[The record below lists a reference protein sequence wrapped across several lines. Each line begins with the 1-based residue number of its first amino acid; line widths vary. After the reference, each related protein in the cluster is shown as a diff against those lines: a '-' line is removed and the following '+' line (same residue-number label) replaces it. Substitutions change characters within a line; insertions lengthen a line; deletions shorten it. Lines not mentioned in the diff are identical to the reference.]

1 MYLQLYVYGLQ
12 YKYICKE
19 VMVMN
24 NQDKLDQIIQ
34 KQHGTVLSSDLDLYE
49 IPRVYLQMMVAEG
62 KLERVDRG
70 VYVSIDAIEDE
81 MFSMQT
87 KYPKLVFSHETALY
101 LHGLTDRTPFMYSA
115 SVPSGY
121 KVVESVAERFK
132 IYYIKKDLH
141 ELGVETVQSSHG
153 NPIKS
158 YNIERTI
165 CDLIRSRNRIDG
177 QILNEALKR
186 FVKLKSADLSILMDY
201 ARKLKIDTV
210 LKHYLE
216 VLL

>member
-1 MYLQLYVYGLQ
+1 MNYL
-12 YKYICKE
+12 E
-19 VMVMN
+19 
-24 NQDKLDQIIQ
+24 KLEKLIQ

-49 IPRVYLQMMVAEG
+49 IPRTYLQMMVADG

-70 VYVSIDAIEDE
+70 IYVSTDAIEDE
-81 MFSMQT
+81 MYSMQT
-87 KYPKLVFSHETALY
+87 KYPKLIYSHETALY
-101 LHGLTDRTPFMYSA
+101 LHGLSDRSPFEYSA

-121 KVVESVAERFK
+121 KVVGSMAERFK
-132 IYYIKKDLH
+132 IYYIKKELH

-153 NPIKS
+153 NPIKT

-165 CDLIRSRNRIDG
+165 CDLIRSRNRIDV

-186 FVKLKSADLSILMDY
+186 FVKLKSADLSMLMDY
-201 ARKLKIDTV
+201 AKKLRIDAV
-210 LKHYLE
+210 LKNYLE

>member
-1 MYLQLYVYGLQ
+1 
-12 YKYICKE
+12 
-19 VMVMN
+19 MN
-24 NQDKLDQIIQ
+24 NQDKLDQLIQ

>member
-1 MYLQLYVYGLQ
+1 MMNYL
-12 YKYICKE
+12 E
-19 VMVMN
+19 
-24 NQDKLDQIIQ
+24 KLEKLIQ

-49 IPRVYLQMMVAEG
+49 IPRTYLQMMVADG

-70 VYVSIDAIEDE
+70 IYVSTDAIEDE
-81 MFSMQT
+81 MYSMQT
-87 KYPKLVFSHETALY
+87 KYPKLIYSHETALY
-101 LHGLTDRTPFMYSA
+101 LHGLSDRTPFEYSA

-121 KVVESVAERFK
+121 KVVGSMAERFK
-132 IYYIKKDLH
+132 IYYIKKELH

-153 NPIKS
+153 NPIKT

-165 CDLIRSRNRIDG
+165 CDLIRSRNRIDV

-186 FVKLKSADLSILMDY
+186 FVKLKSADLSMLMDY
-201 ARKLKIDTV
+201 AKKLRIDAV
-210 LKHYLE
+210 LKNYLE